1 MTDKVALVT
10 GASSGI
16 GTAVAL
22 ALLERG
28 YTVYGA
34 ARRVERMDVIVERG
48 GRALP
53 LDLTDERSVEACVAA
68 VLEREG
74 RIDVLVNNAGYG
86 SYGAI
91 EEVPLAEARRQF
103 EVNLFGLARL
113 TQLVLP
119 AMRRQGAGHVFN
131 VSSIGGKI
139 FTPMGGWYHATK
151 HALEGWS
158 DALRMEVAP
167 FGIHVVII
175 EPGAVATEWGGVAID
190 SMLATSGHGPYQ
202 AQAQGLART
211 MRRADGAGAPPRV
224 VADAILRALSA
235 RRPRT
240 RYAMGT
246 GARPALLARA
256 LLSDR
261 AYDAVVRRFVVA
273 AADGS
278 GARGEG

>member
-1 MTDKVALVT
+1 MTRKVALVT

-16 GTAVAL
+16 GTEVAL

-28 YTVYGA
+28 FAVYGA
-34 ARRVERMDVIVERG
+34 ARRVDRMKELVDRG
-48 GRALP
+48 GQALP
-53 LDLTDERSVEACVAA
+53 LDLTDERSIEDCVGAILAA
-68 VLEREG
+68 EG
-74 RIDVLVNNAGYG
+74 RLDVLVNNAGYG

-103 EVNLFGLARL
+103 EVNLFGLARV

-119 AMRRQGAGHVFN
+119 AMRKQGGGYVFN

-158 DALRMEVAP
+158 DALRMEVEP

-175 EPGAVATEWGGVAID
+175 EPGAIATEWGGIAHE
-190 SMLATSGHGPYQ
+190 SLMATSGQGPYQ
-202 AQAQGLART
+202 AQARGFAKAFEQVEKSGSN
-211 MRRADGAGAPPRV
+211 PRL
-224 VADAILRALSA
+224 VADVVVRALSA

-240 RYAMGT
+240 RYAMGA

-256 LLSDR
+256 LLPDR
-261 AYDAVVRRFVVA
+261 AYDGLMRRLM
-273 AADGS
+273 
-278 GARGEG
+278 RG

>member
-1 MTDKVALVT
+1 MAEKKVALVT

-34 ARRVERMDVIVERG
+34 ARRVDRMQGLLARG
-48 GRALP
+48 AHVVP
-53 LDLTDERSVEACVAA
+53 LDLTDEGSTASCVKT
-68 VLEREG
+68 LLDREG
-74 RIDVLVNNAGYG
+74 RVDVLVNNAGYG

-103 EVNLFGLARL
+103 EVNLFGLARV

-119 AMRRQGAGHVFN
+119 AMRAQRSGHVVN

-158 DALRMEVAP
+158 DVLRMEIAP
-167 FGIHVVII
+167 FGIRVII
-175 EPGAVATEWGGVAID
+175 VEPGAIATEWGGIAREGL
-190 SMLATSGHGPYQ
+190 LATSGEGPYQ
-202 AQAQGLART
+202 EVAHAF
-211 MRRADGAGAPPRV
+211 AGMISPEGKFSGSPASV
-224 VADAILRALSA
+224 VADTIVRAVTA

-240 RYAMGT
+240 RYVVGQ
-246 GARPALLARA
+246 GARPLLLARA
-256 LLSDR
+256 LLPDR
-261 AYDAVVRRFVVA
+261 VYDGLVRRVLRSA
-273 AADGS
+273 A
-278 GARGEG
+278 